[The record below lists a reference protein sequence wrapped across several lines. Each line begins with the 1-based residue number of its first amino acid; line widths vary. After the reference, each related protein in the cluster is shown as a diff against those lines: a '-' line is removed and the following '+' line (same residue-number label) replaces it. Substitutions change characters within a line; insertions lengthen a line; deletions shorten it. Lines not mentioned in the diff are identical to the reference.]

1 MIVDESKA
9 CRVHD
14 TFTIIHR
21 NMATETDVL
30 DVKKN
35 SYAASSPDSSQ
46 YSRAAKSVLEE
57 SDDEED
63 EDGMG
68 ELSRNPSLV
77 DDSFFHDEEDER
89 DDEPAD
95 SVNEQHLKKSNYCV
109 PTGNPICHGEFPML
123 SGCHLDFPML
133 PGCQGNS
140 LAEQLDM
147 MTVRSLTFVER
158 NGLPGLI
165 VDICQLTR
173 IRFGTAMSS
182 SAWLV
187 FRVSG

>member
-1 MIVDESKA
+1 MILEESTA

-21 NMATETDVL
+21 KMATETDAV

-35 SYAASSPDSSQ
+35 SYSVTSPDGSH

-63 EDGMG
+63 EDAAG

-77 DDSFFHDEEDER
+77 DDSFFHDEEGDR
-89 DDEPAD
+89 DDDEPAD
-95 SVNEQHLKKSNYCV
+95 SINEQHFKKLNYCV
-109 PTGNPICHGEFPML
+109 SSGNPMCHGEFPML

-147 MTVRSLTFVER
+147 MTVRLFV
-158 NGLPGLI
+158 
-165 VDICQLTR
+165 C
-173 IRFGTAMSS
+173 
-182 SAWLV
+182 
-187 FRVSG
+187 